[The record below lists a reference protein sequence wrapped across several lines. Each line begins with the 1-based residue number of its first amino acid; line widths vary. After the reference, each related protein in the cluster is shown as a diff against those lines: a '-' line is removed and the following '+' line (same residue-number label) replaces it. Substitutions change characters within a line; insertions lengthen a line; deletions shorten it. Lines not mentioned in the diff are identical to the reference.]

1 MEASYIDKALSLF
14 ESLVIEE
21 RKQLPEG
28 EDMRIEEQAQT
39 MLKSI
44 FSYWCVFSLR
54 FVDNL
59 HQRVKFNMLF
69 RFVEG
74 LTTRIGTQFM
84 PGGGSEFSERVRLW
98 MSEPPERAEKRQK
111 YLTELSK
118 IAECMEILSS
128 LNQHKQQK

>member
-1 MEASYIDKALSLF
+1 
-14 ESLVIEE
+14 
-21 RKQLPEG
+21 
-28 EDMRIEEQAQT
+28 

-44 FSYWCVFSLR
+44 FAYWCVFSLR

-69 RFVEG
+69 KFVEG

-111 YLTELSK
+111 YLAELSK
-118 IAECMEILSS
+118 IAECQEILAS
-128 LNQHKQQK
+128 LNQRQQHR